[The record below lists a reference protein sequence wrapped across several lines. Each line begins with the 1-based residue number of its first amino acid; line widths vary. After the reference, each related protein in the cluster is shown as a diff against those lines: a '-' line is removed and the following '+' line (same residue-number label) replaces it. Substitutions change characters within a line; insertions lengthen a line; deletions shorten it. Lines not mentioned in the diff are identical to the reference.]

1 MIDAHAPPP
10 AKPPVRA
17 ERARRPAASGLP
29 SLAFGSACAL
39 YAPAGTP
46 AAQIDLWNRAMRK
59 VLALPDVRQRVQD
72 IGYTPMDG
80 STPAEVT
87 GHESR
92 MKAHWTPIVKATG
105 FKGE

>member
-1 MIDAHAPPP
+1 
-10 AKPPVRA
+10 
-17 ERARRPAASGLP
+17 
-29 SLAFGSACAL
+29 
-39 YAPAGTP
+39 
-46 AAQIDLWNRAMRK
+46 MRK